1 MKETNEKG
9 LSLVNF
15 HIIIDV
21 AASCSNN
28 NKCTEIFTMCE
39 IQTHNKPFHLK
50 NDVGYKK

>member
-15 HIIIDV
+15 HIIEV

-28 NKCTEIFTMCE
+28 NNKCTEMFTMCE
-39 IQTHNKPFHLK
+39 TQTHNKLFRLK
-50 NDVGYKK
+50 NDVRYKK